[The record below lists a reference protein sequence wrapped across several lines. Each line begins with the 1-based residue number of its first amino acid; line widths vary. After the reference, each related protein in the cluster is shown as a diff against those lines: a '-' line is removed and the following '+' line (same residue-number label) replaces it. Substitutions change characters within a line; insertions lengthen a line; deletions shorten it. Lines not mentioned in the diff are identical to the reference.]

1 MNLLLLNNHDSFTW
15 NLAELLRS
23 IGNVSFE
30 IVSSEDFNSAMMKRF
45 NRIIFSPGP
54 GLPQER
60 PAMFTILKEIEERE
74 LRREKVPSVLG
85 VCLGM
90 QAIAIHF
97 GAKLINLPSVIHGQ
111 SRKLRILRPDHP
123 LFNEIPDGC
132 EVGLYHSWAVDPASI
147 PGCLETLAI
156 SPNGTIMALCH
167 KTIPVT
173 GVQFHPESI
182 MTPAG
187 KKMIENWL
195 GEGELV
201 SW

>member
-1 MNLLLLNNHDSFTW
+1 MLLLLNNHDSFTW
-15 NLAELLRS
+15 NLAELLRT

-30 IVSSEDFNSAMMKRF
+30 IVSSEDFNSAMMPKF
-45 NRIIFSPGP
+45 DRIIFSPGP

-74 LRREKVPSVLG
+74 SRREKVPSVLG

-111 SRKLRILRPDHP
+111 SRKLRILRPDNP

-147 PGCLETLAI
+147 PACLETLAI
-156 SPNGTIMALCH
+156 SPDETIMALCH

-182 MTPAG
+182 MTPTG

-195 GEGELV
+195 GEG